1 MKASTPALK
10 ALKDAGVA
18 YQLHEDSIDRSTKM
32 LPPNLGAQVAASMG
46 VDDTQMFKT
55 LVVVA
60 DGEPYCV
67 VVPVGGRL
75 NLRALARAV
84 GAKSAKMAP
93 RDEAMRLTGY
103 VLGGVSPFG
112 MRTTLPTVV
121 DESAMDW
128 ESIFISAGKRGLV
141 AEIAPKDLVSTTDAQ
156 VGAIARY

>member
-1 MKASTPALK
+1 MPK
-10 ALKDAGVA
+10 
-18 YQLHEDSIDRSTKM
+18 
-32 LPPNLGAQVAASMG
+32 
-46 VDDTQMFKT
+46 
-55 LVVVA
+55 
-60 DGEPYCV
+60 
-67 VVPVGGRL
+67 
-75 NLRALARAV
+75 
-84 GAKSAKMAP
+84 AP
-93 RDEAMRLTGY
+93 RDEATRLTGY